1 MEPVVRRV
9 AAATTQVSAPI
20 NSAATTAAYS
30 VTDSNAP
37 AALPSNNE
45 PSSIES
51 SIESSMSDAQIKLIK
66 FVETQIAKMN
76 EHLLFNGQQPTI
88 SQLNQALSEYEGI
101 LFGLTSL
108 YEMVRW
114 DAVEASD
121 IYDDWVARKSIMIR
135 DQVNPANVAASKW
148 YSAKEIEWLVIS
160 RFGDERAK
168 LLANK
173 RLAEHEKSTVERL
186 VEGWKSYGFI
196 LNQLSANARAELQ
209 GSGLHVDTDY
219 DETD

>member
-9 AAATTQVSAPI
+9 AAATTQVSAPT
-20 NSAATTAAYS
+20 NSAAITAAYS
-30 VTDSNAP
+30 VTDPNATTT
-37 AALPSNNE
+37 LPSNDE
-45 PSSIES
+45 PS
-51 SIESSMSDAQIKLIK
+51 SIESSMSDAQVKLIK

-76 EHLLFNGQQPTI
+76 EHLLFNGQQPNI

-114 DAVEASD
+114 DAVEAND
-121 IYDDWVARKSIMIR
+121 IYDDWIARKSIMIR

-209 GSGLHVDTDY
+209 GSGLHVDPDY

>member
-1 MEPVVRRV
+1 MAAVARRI
-9 AAATTQVSAPI
+9 VSNI
-20 NSAATTAAYS
+20 GSSAQAQTNVSSESTS
-30 VTDSNAP
+30 IDGSID
-37 AALPSNNE
+37 
-45 PSSIES
+45 SSIDGGIYIPHDEQAA
-51 SIESSMSDAQIKLIK
+51 IKSSMSDAQVKLIK

-76 EHLLFNGQQPTI
+76 EHLLFNGQQPNI

-173 RLAEHEKSTVERL
+173 RLTEHERSTVERL
-186 VEGWKSYGFI
+186 VEGWKSYGFV
-196 LNQLSANARAELQ
+196 LNQLSANARAEIQ
-209 GSGLHVDTDY
+209 SSGNHIDFNY

>member
-1 MEPVVRRV
+1 
-9 AAATTQVSAPI
+9 
-20 NSAATTAAYS
+20 
-30 VTDSNAP
+30 
-37 AALPSNNE
+37 
-45 PSSIES
+45 
-51 SIESSMSDAQIKLIK
+51 MSDAQVKLIK

-76 EHLLFNGQQPTI
+76 EHLLFNGQQPNI

-114 DAVEASD
+114 DAVEAND
-121 IYDDWVARKSIMIR
+121 IYDDWIARKSIMIR

>member
-1 MEPVVRRV
+1 MEQPVVRRV
-9 AAATTQVSAPI
+9 AAATTQVSAPT
-20 NSAATTAAYS
+20 NSAAITATYS
-30 VTDSNAP
+30 VTDPNAT
-37 AALPSNNE
+37 ATLPSNNE

-51 SIESSMSDAQIKLIK
+51 SMSDAQVKLIK

-76 EHLLFNGQQPTI
+76 EHLLFNGQQPSI

-160 RFGDERAK
+160 RYGDERAK

>member
-9 AAATTQVSAPI
+9 AAAQTPASA
-20 NSAATTAAYS
+20 NSTAVTAAYT
-30 VTDSNAP
+30 VANPNTVPNFPDNITEE
-37 AALPSNNE
+37 N
-45 PSSIES
+45 SSIK
-51 SIESSMSDAQIKLIK
+51 SSMSDAQVKLIK

-76 EHLLFNGQQPTI
+76 EHLLFNGQQPNI

-114 DAVEASD
+114 DAVEAND
-121 IYDDWVARKSIMIR
+121 IYDDWIARKSIMIR

>member
-9 AAATTQVSAPI
+9 TATAQISAPT
-20 NSAATTAAYS
+20 NSETVTVPYN
-30 VTDSNAP
+30 VTDPNAV
-37 AALPSNNE
+37 SSSFNNSE
-45 PSSIES
+45 ENSGIK
-51 SIESSMSDAQIKLIK
+51 SSMSDAQVKLIK
-66 FVETQIAKMN
+66 FVETQINKMN
-76 EHLLFNGQQPTI
+76 EHLLFNGQQPNI
-88 SQLNQALSEYEGI
+88 SQLNQALSEYEGL

-108 YEMVRW
+108 SEMVRW
-114 DAVEASD
+114 DAVEAND
-121 IYDDWVARKSIMIR
+121 IYDDWIARKSIMIR

-160 RFGDERAK
+160 RYGDERAK

-186 VEGWKSYGFI
+186 IDGWKSYGFI

-209 GSGLHVDTDY
+209 GLCTPCRY
-219 DETD
+219 

>member
-9 AAATTQVSAPI
+9 TATAQISAPT
-20 NSAATTAAYS
+20 NSETVTVPYN
-30 VTDSNAP
+30 VTDPNAV
-37 AALPSNNE
+37 SSSFNNSE
-45 PSSIES
+45 ENSGIK
-51 SIESSMSDAQIKLIK
+51 SSMSDAQVKLIK
-66 FVETQIAKMN
+66 FVETQINKMN
-76 EHLLFNGQQPTI
+76 EHLLFNGQQPNI

-114 DAVEASD
+114 DAVEAND
-121 IYDDWVARKSIMIR
+121 IYDDWIARKSIMIR

-160 RFGDERAK
+160 RYGDERAK

-186 VEGWKSYGFI
+186 IDGWKSYGFI

-209 GSGLHVDTDY
+209 GLCTPCRY
-219 DETD
+219 

>member
-9 AAATTQVSAPI
+9 AAAAATAQISAPT
-20 NSAATTAAYS
+20 NSETVTVPYN
-30 VTDSNAP
+30 VTDPNAVSSS
-37 AALPSNNE
+37 LNNSE
-45 PSSIES
+45 ENSGIK
-51 SIESSMSDAQIKLIK
+51 SSMSDAQVKLIK
-66 FVETQIAKMN
+66 FVETQINKMN
-76 EHLLFNGQQPTI
+76 EHLLFNGQQPNI

-114 DAVEASD
+114 DAIEAND
-121 IYDDWVARKSIMIR
+121 IYDDWIARKSIMIR

-160 RFGDERAK
+160 RYGDERAK

-186 VEGWKSYGFI
+186 IDGWKSYGFI

-209 GSGLHVDTDY
+209 GSALHVDTDY

>member
-1 MEPVVRRV
+1 MGNICDSSQKEII
-9 AAATTQVSAPI
+9 SAVTEI
-20 NSAATTAAYS
+20 KNVDTKVLGRDYIIEAYG
-30 VTDSNAP
+30 
-37 AALPSNNE
+37 E
-45 PSSIES
+45 
-51 SIESSMSDAQIKLIK
+51 IKNR
-66 FVETQIAKMN
+66 IAVKVN
-76 EHLLFNGQQPTI
+76 LKNCITLDKIDG
-88 SQLNQALSEYEGI
+88 
-101 LFGLTSL
+101 
-108 YEMVRW
+108 
-114 DAVEASD
+114 VEAND
-121 IYDDWVARKSIMIR
+121 IYDDWIARKSIMIR

>member
-9 AAATTQVSAPI
+9 TATAQVSAPT
-20 NSAATTAAYS
+20 NSEAVTVSYN
-30 VTDSNAP
+30 VTDPNAVSSS
-37 AALPSNNE
+37 LNNSE
-45 PSSIES
+45 ENSGIK
-51 SIESSMSDAQIKLIK
+51 SSMSDAQVKLIK
-66 FVETQIAKMN
+66 FVETQINKMN
-76 EHLLFNGQQPTI
+76 EHLLFNGQQPNI

-114 DAVEASD
+114 DAVEAND
-121 IYDDWVARKSIMIR
+121 IYDDWIARKSIMIR

-160 RFGDERAK
+160 RYGDERAK

-186 VEGWKSYGFI
+186 IDGWKSYGFI

-209 GSGLHVDTDY
+209 GSALHVDTDY

>member
-9 AAATTQVSAPI
+9 AAATTQVSAPT
-20 NSAATTAAYS
+20 NSAAITAAYS
-30 VTDSNAP
+30 VTDPNATTT
-37 AALPSNNE
+37 LPSNDE
-45 PSSIES
+45 PS
-51 SIESSMSDAQIKLIK
+51 SIESSMSDAQVKLIK

-76 EHLLFNGQQPTI
+76 EHLLFNGQQPNI

-114 DAVEASD
+114 DAVEAND
-121 IYDDWVARKSIMIR
+121 IYDDWIARKSIMIR

>member
-9 AAATTQVSAPI
+9 AAAQTSASA
-20 NSAATTAAYS
+20 NSAAITAAYS
-30 VTDSNAP
+30 VTDPNAT
-37 AALPSNNE
+37 ATLPSNDE
-45 PSSIES
+45 PSSIK
-51 SIESSMSDAQIKLIK
+51 SSMSDAQVKLIK

-76 EHLLFNGQQPTI
+76 EHLLFNGQQPNI

-121 IYDDWVARKSIMIR
+121 IYDDWIARKSIMIR

>member
-9 AAATTQVSAPI
+9 AAATAQISAPT
-20 NSAATTAAYS
+20 NSETITAPYT
-30 VTDSNAP
+30 VTGPNAVSSS
-37 AALPSNNE
+37 LNNSE
-45 PSSIES
+45 ENSGIK
-51 SIESSMSDAQIKLIK
+51 SSMSDAQVKLIK
-66 FVETQIAKMN
+66 FVETQINKMN
-76 EHLLFNGQQPTI
+76 EHLLFNGQQPNI

-114 DAVEASD
+114 DAVEAND
-121 IYDDWVARKSIMIR
+121 IYDDWIARKSIMIR

-160 RFGDERAK
+160 RYGDERAK

-186 VEGWKSYGFI
+186 IDGWKSYGFI

-209 GSGLHVDTDY
+209 GSALHVDTDY

>member
-9 AAATTQVSAPI
+9 AAAAATAQISAPT
-20 NSAATTAAYS
+20 NSETVTVPHN
-30 VTDSNAP
+30 VTDPNAVSSS
-37 AALPSNNE
+37 LNNSE
-45 PSSIES
+45 ENSGIK
-51 SIESSMSDAQIKLIK
+51 SSMSDAQVKLIK
-66 FVETQIAKMN
+66 FVETQINKMN
-76 EHLLFNGQQPTI
+76 EHLLFNGQQPNI

-114 DAVEASD
+114 DAIEAND
-121 IYDDWVARKSIMIR
+121 IYDDWIARKSIMIR

-160 RFGDERAK
+160 RYGDERAK

-186 VEGWKSYGFI
+186 IDGWKSYGFI

-209 GSGLHVDTDY
+209 GSALHVDTDY

>member
-1 MEPVVRRV
+1 MEDKFKLLLYAQHHRGIDRSNCHGHRTSNGYVV
-9 AAATTQVSAPI
+9 SW
-20 NSAATTAAYS
+20 N
-30 VTDSNAP
+30 
-37 AALPSNNE
+37 
-45 PSSIES
+45 
-51 SIESSMSDAQIKLIK
+51 
-66 FVETQIAKMN
+66 
-76 EHLLFNGQQPTI
+76 
-88 SQLNQALSEYEGI
+88 EYEGI

-121 IYDDWVARKSIMIR
+121 IYDDWIARKSIMIR

>member
-9 AAATTQVSAPI
+9 VAATAQVSAST
-20 NSAATTAAYS
+20 NSEAITVPYTA
-30 VTDSNAP
+30 TDSLNIP
-37 AALPSNNE
+37 DNSPEEN
-45 PSSIES
+45 SSIK
-51 SIESSMSDAQIKLIK
+51 SSMSDAQVKLIK
-66 FVETQIAKMN
+66 FVETQINKMN
-76 EHLLFNGQQPTI
+76 EHLLFNGQQPNI

-101 LFGLTSL
+101 LFSLTSL

-121 IYDDWVARKSIMIR
+121 IYDDWIARKSIMIR

-148 YSAKEIEWLVIS
+148 YSAREIEWLVIS
-160 RFGDERAK
+160 RYGDERAK

>member
-9 AAATTQVSAPI
+9 AAAQTSASANSTAVTATYTVANPNTVSNFPDNTTEE
-20 NSAATTAAYS
+20 N
-30 VTDSNAP
+30 
-37 AALPSNNE
+37 
-45 PSSIES
+45 SSIK
-51 SIESSMSDAQIKLIK
+51 SSMSDAQVKLIK

-76 EHLLFNGQQPTI
+76 EHLLFNGQQPNI
-88 SQLNQALSEYEGI
+88 SQLNQALSEYERM
-101 LFGLTSL
+101 LFGHTSL
-108 YEMVRW
+108 YEMIRW
-114 DAVEASD
+114 NAVEAND
-121 IYDDWVARKSIMIR
+121 IYDDWIARKSIMIR

-173 RLAEHEKSTVERL
+173 RLAEHERSTVERL

-209 GSGLHVDTDY
+209 GSGLHTDVDY

>member
-9 AAATTQVSAPI
+9 VAATAQVSAST
-20 NSAATTAAYS
+20 NSEAITVPYTA
-30 VTDSNAP
+30 TDSLNIP
-37 AALPSNNE
+37 DNSPEEN
-45 PSSIES
+45 SSIK
-51 SIESSMSDAQIKLIK
+51 SSMSDAQVKLIK
-66 FVETQIAKMN
+66 FVETQINKMN
-76 EHLLFNGQQPTI
+76 EHLLFNGQQPNI

-121 IYDDWVARKSIMIR
+121 IYDDWIARKSIMIR

-148 YSAKEIEWLVIS
+148 YSAREIEWLVIS
-160 RFGDERAK
+160 RYGDERAK

>member
-9 AAATTQVSAPI
+9 AAATAQISAPT
-20 NSAATTAAYS
+20 NSET
-30 VTDSNAP
+30 VTVPYTVAGPNTVSSS
-37 AALPSNNE
+37 LNNSE
-45 PSSIES
+45 ENSGIK
-51 SIESSMSDAQIKLIK
+51 SSMSDAQVKLIK
-66 FVETQIAKMN
+66 FVETQINKMN
-76 EHLLFNGQQPTI
+76 EHLLFNGQQPNI

-101 LFGLTSL
+101 LFGLTPL

-114 DAVEASD
+114 DAIEAND
-121 IYDDWVARKSIMIR
+121 IYDDWIARKSIMIR

-160 RFGDERAK
+160 RYGDERAK

-186 VEGWKSYGFI
+186 IDGWKSYGFI

-209 GSGLHVDTDY
+209 GSALHVDTDY